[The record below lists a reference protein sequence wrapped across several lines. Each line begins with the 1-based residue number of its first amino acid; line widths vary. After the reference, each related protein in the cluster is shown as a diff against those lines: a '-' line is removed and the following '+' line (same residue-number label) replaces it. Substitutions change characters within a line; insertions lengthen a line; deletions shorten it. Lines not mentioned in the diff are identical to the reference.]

1 VKYIYFFIVFR
12 VGVIVAHM
20 DSKEVGEVQEEI
32 LTIIQDGEE
41 TKVDVEGDV
50 VDPTTGMHPYHPDT
64 NTC

>member
-1 VKYIYFFIVFR
+1 
-12 VGVIVAHM
+12 M